1 MRILHVTKK
10 YPNALGGDATGSS
23 NLEREQT
30 KLEHKVFILTTNC
43 DEILDKE
50 NVIKF
55 GLKSNYQDWD
65 NLSWKRFISTWIL
78 IFSAFSLIKRIKPDI
93 VHSHSAELG
102 FILSFPCK
110 YYGVPIINQCRGVS
124 FPYPQN
130 TLIRR
135 IIEKFC
141 LKYGKFNKIITV
153 DANSLKFFEEEN
165 IKNVI
170 YLPNGINLSEFNLKN
185 SKEKEGFIFVGR
197 VEEEKGIGDL
207 IEAVKILNKKGTKF
221 KIKLVGDGKHIEFY
235 KDKIR
240 RLDLGDY
247 FQFLGRLNHKETIKN
262 YFKSKIFILPSHQ
275 EGFPNTMLE
284 AWGASL
290 PVIITNVGG
299 ISKVCKNKENS
310 IIIPPKNPKK
320 IAEAMLTL
328 IRNRRLI
335 EKMGKNG
342 RKLVERKYNWVK
354 VSNELIKLYQGLDY
368 NDK

>member
-1 MRILHVTKK
+1 MRILHITKK
-10 YPNALGGDATGSS
+10 YPYALGGDATGSS
-23 NLEREQT
+23 NLEREQK
-30 KLEHKVFILTTNC
+30 KLGHEVFILTTNC

-55 GLKSNYQDWD
+55 GLKSNYQEWD
-65 NLSWKRFISTWIL
+65 ALSLKRFLSTWIL
-78 IFSAFSLIKRIKPDI
+78 IFKSFYLINKIKPDI

-102 FILSFPCK
+102 FILSFPCR
-110 YYGVPIINQCRGVS
+110 YYGIPIVNQCRGVS
-124 FPYPQN
+124 FPYKQN
-130 TLIRR
+130 SIIRR

-170 YLPNGINLSEFNLKN
+170 YLPNGINLSEFNLKS

-207 IEAVKILNKKGTKF
+207 IEAIKILNKKGIKF

-247 FQFLGRLNHKETIKN
+247 FQFLGRLNHKKTIKN
-262 YFKSKIFILPSHQ
+262 YFKSEIFILPSHQ
-275 EGFPNTMLE
+275 EGFPNTLLE

-290 PVIITNVGG
+290 PAIITNVGG
-299 ISKVCKNKENS
+299 ISKICKNKEDS
-310 IIIPPKNPKK
+310 IIVPPKNPKELANA
-320 IAEAMLTL
+320 IEMLLRNNILVKTL
-328 IRNRRLI
+328 
-335 EKMGKNG
+335 GKNG
-342 RKLVERKYNWVK
+342 
-354 VSNELIKLYQGLDY
+354 NELVRKRYTWEKVNNSFMKVY
-368 NDK
+368 NQLLNPKK